1 MKTLLFNPIFINP
14 QAYFVFPNLNG
25 SLVQETEASIE
36 PVIFAGTI
44 EVKVIANGDTSLIKY
59 YRNVSNIDLTEFE
72 DSWVRI
78 SLYTQLGAVVLGEW
92 KLQVFKQIPPEGD
105 YITLI
110 RNSTLIQNKTLIKNE

>member
-1 MKTLLFNPIFINP
+1 M
-14 QAYFVFPNLNG
+14 FPNLNG

-78 SLYTQLGAVVLGEW
+78 SLYT
-92 KLQVFKQIPPEGD
+92 
-105 YITLI
+105 
-110 RNSTLIQNKTLIKNE
+110 